1 MESAKNLTLERGRRY
16 RFRGGYRNVEH
27 VKPSVSEGKGSLIY
41 TDFGEAIEKNL
52 FKAAGFLL

>member
-1 MESAKNLTLERGRRY
+1 M
-16 RFRGGYRNVEH
+16 EH

-52 FKAAGFLL
+52 FKTAGFLFVVLN